1 MYFFRKIKNSKLLIV
16 IMTVMIMFSSLIIST
31 VDDYTKF
38 VRQQKELDEQN
49 NINFNFDLELSDE
62 EREDIL
68 NELFN
73 DMRISVM
80 ISGSQIRFEPGTFS
94 VGMYLNSSNYNM
106 PMLEGRFFDKEDFNN
121 NYKEVIIGKE
131 VLSSGIVSIRNGQ
144 KYIKRGVEEYKVIG
158 IIGNEKKRTY
168 YDYHLFFKINNFS
181 IDTIKNSTFTI
192 TSDYI
197 SVEEMNQVLKGMSIE
212 KGKELF
218 INVNI
223 TEKNDGIQDLFS
235 RAVGIGGL
243 YLIFYT
249 SAFFCALLT
258 YILSLFNYIN
268 GIKSEIILRKV
279 YGATKYNLLEEMLS
293 RYILISI
300 ISLLLSSIFSYIINK
315 FSIFNGSYINF
326 KSISSIALF
335 NIIVFIG
342 MIFILINH
350 IFINKIQPVEILKE
364 K

>member
-1 MYFFRKIKNSKLLIV
+1 
-16 IMTVMIMFSSLIIST
+16 MTVMIIFSILIIST
-31 VDDYTKF
+31 VEDYTEF
-38 VRQQKELDEQN
+38 VKQQKELEEQN
-49 NINFNFDLELSDE
+49 NIKFNFALELSDQ
-62 EREDIL
+62 ERENIL
-68 NELFN
+68 NRLFN
-73 DMRISVM
+73 DRRISVM

-94 VGMYLNSSNYNM
+94 VGMYLNSNNYNM

-121 NYKEVIIGKE
+121 NDKEVIIGKE
-131 VLSSGIVSIRNGQ
+131 VLSSGIVLIKNGE

-158 IIGNEKKRTY
+158 VIGNEKKRTY

-181 IDTIKNSTFTI
+181 IDTIKNNTFTI

-197 SVEEMNQVLKGMSIE
+197 SIEEINQVLEDISIE

-223 TEKNDGIQDLFS
+223 TEKSDGTQDLFS

-243 YLIFYT
+243 YLIFYV

-268 GIKSEIILRKV
+268 GIKNEIILRKV
-279 YGATKYNLLEEMLS
+279 YGANKYNLLEEMVG

-300 ISLLLSSIFSYIINK
+300 IALVLSSIFSYIINK

-335 NIIVFIG
+335 NIIVVIG
-342 MIFILINH
+342 IVFILINH
-350 IFINKIQPVEILKE
+350 IFINKVQPVEILKE